1 MHQQVAWWTGVA
13 ALFLALGTA
22 PTRADGRPR
31 PDEAQAAQP
40 TAANESSAPKPAS
53 PYVLQIG
60 DEIQVK
66 AFQIAEIED
75 TVRIRPDGRISLL
88 LIDDIQ
94 AAGLTT
100 AELDK
105 VLTDRY
111 AEFYRNPRLT
121 IVVRTFAN
129 LKIYVGGEVI
139 QPALLPLT
147 GELSALGAILQA
159 GGFRDTASRSS
170 VILLRK
176 GPDNKPIT
184 MKLNLLDVIEEGNV
198 DALLQP
204 FDVVYVPRKFIS
216 KANLFI
222 QQYMRD
228 LIPIAIGANF
238 TYILGSQSVVIP

>member
-13 ALFLALGTA
+13 ALFLGLSTTPA
-22 PTRADGRPR
+22 RVDGSPR
-31 PDEAQAAQP
+31 PDDAQVE
-40 TAANESSAPKPAS
+40 TATASDSQAPKPTP
-53 PYVLQIG
+53 PYILQVG
-60 DEIQVK
+60 DEIQVRT
-66 AFQIAEIED
+66 FQITELDD

-121 IVVRTFAN
+121 VVVRTFAN
-129 LKIYVGGEVI
+129 LKIYVGGEVG
-139 QPALLPLT
+139 QPALLPLN
-147 GELSALGAILQA
+147 GELTALSAILQA
-159 GGFRDTASRSS
+159 GGFRDSASRSS
-170 VILLRK
+170 VILLRR

-198 DALLQP
+198 DAPLQP
-204 FDVVYVPRKFIS
+204 FDVVYVPKKFIS

-222 QQYMRD
+222 QQYIRD
-228 LIPIAIGANF
+228 LLPIATSANF
-238 TYILGSQSVVIP
+238 TYILGSSGVVIP